1 MTDQD
6 ILKKITSHYS
16 RDETLLV
23 VRNKLKKIE
32 FENGVLKSELAEAQ
46 HIIQEK
52 DDKIKMIKA
61 SIEDMKKSYKKE
73 KVKELA
79 ETGSLI
85 IKQANS
91 DLKSKNRTLEL
102 RCISLAQEIL
112 RLEKDIEG
120 RKTEYD
126 TLFDEQIIE
135 WRKEFAKQ
143 EEIKVLYNTIKQLK
157 DEIHSS
163 SKRL

>member
-1 MTDQD
+1 M
-6 ILKKITSHYS
+6 
-16 RDETLLV
+16 
-23 VRNKLKKIE
+23 
-32 FENGVLKSELAEAQ
+32 
-46 HIIQEK
+46 
-52 DDKIKMIKA
+52 
-61 SIEDMKKSYKKE
+61 
-73 KVKELA
+73 
-79 ETGSLI
+79 
-85 IKQANS
+85 
-91 DLKSKNRTLEL
+91 EL

-163 SKRL
+163 SNRL

>member
-16 RDETLLV
+16 KDETLLV
-23 VRNKLKKIE
+23 VRNKLKEIE

-52 DDKIKMIKA
+52 DNKIKMIKA

-91 DLKSKNRTLEL
+91 DLKIKMYIFSTRDFKT
-102 RCISLAQEIL
+102 
-112 RLEKDIEG
+112 
-120 RKTEYD
+120 RK
-126 TLFDEQIIE
+126 
-135 WRKEFAKQ
+135 R
-143 EEIKVLYNTIKQLK
+143 
-157 DEIHSS
+157 H
-163 SKRL
+163 RR